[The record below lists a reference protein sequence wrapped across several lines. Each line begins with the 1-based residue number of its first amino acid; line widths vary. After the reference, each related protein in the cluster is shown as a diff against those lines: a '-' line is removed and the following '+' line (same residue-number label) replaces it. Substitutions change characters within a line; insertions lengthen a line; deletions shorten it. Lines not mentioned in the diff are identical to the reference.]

1 MYRGR
6 LLNAAAQTGER
17 VAFRVS
23 EKAGIQ
29 QATLTVGSK
38 EHHFVGNPVAKQ
50 TLLRLTT
57 SEDDNG
63 GVVAS
68 ITHKLHQ
75 RKELHNSDIGAKLR
89 ASKANQ
95 ANSRPQTQMLLDKPV
110 ALQQTSG
117 RAGPGHYRSVTP
129 PAASQR
135 ASAGW
140 QQQQQQRP
148 STPPPNLSHG
158 KGSHGNC

>member
-1 MYRGR
+1 
-6 LLNAAAQTGER
+6 LL
-17 VAFRVS
+17 
-23 EKAGIQ
+23 

-75 RKELHNSDIGAKLR
+75 RVSVAESKEEWQLT
-89 ASKANQ
+89 
-95 ANSRPQTQMLLDKPV
+95 QTPT
-110 ALQQTSG
+110 A
-117 RAGPGHYRSVTP
+117 R
-129 PAASQR
+129 
-135 ASAGW
+135 
-140 QQQQQQRP
+140 
-148 STPPPNLSHG
+148 
-158 KGSHGNC
+158 